1 MKGKA
6 GLLINHS
13 TKSVK
18 VYETYHLNHLIHKHN
33 MPVIDEHKNIYRK
46 YCELGNIFSD
56 IEIRFYLSDLDFFL
70 TYLDYS
76 YGDL

>member
-1 MKGKA
+1 MKVKA
-6 GLLINHS
+6 GILINHS
-13 TKSVK
+13 TKSIK

-33 MPVIDEHKNIYRK
+33 IPQTDKNIYRA
-46 YCELGNIFSD
+46 YIQLGNIYLD
-56 IEIRFYLSDLDFFL
+56 IEIRFFLSDIDFFL

>member
-6 GLLINHS
+6 GILINHS

-33 MPVIDEHKNIYRK
+33 IPKTDENIYRE
-46 YCELGNIFSD
+46 YIQLGNIFSD
-56 IEIRFYLSDLDFFL
+56 IEIRFYLSDLDFL
-70 TYLDYS
+70 LNYLNYS

>member
-33 MPVIDEHKNIYRK
+33 IPKKDENIYRE
-46 YCELGNIFSD
+46 YIQLGNIYSD

-70 TYLDYS
+70 IYLNYS

>member
-18 VYETYHLNHLIHKHN
+18 VYETYHLNNLIHKHDIPKTDN
-33 MPVIDEHKNIYRK
+33 NIYRK
-46 YCELGNIFSD
+46 YIQLGNIFSD
-56 IEIRFYLSDLDFFL
+56 VEIRFYLSDIDFFL
-70 TYLDYS
+70 IYLDYS

>member
-33 MPVIDEHKNIYRK
+33 IPKTDENIYRE
-46 YCELGNIFSD
+46 YIQLGNIFSY

-70 TYLDYS
+70 NYLNYS

>member
-1 MKGKA
+1 MKVKA

-33 MPVIDEHKNIYRK
+33 IPKTDENIYRE
-46 YCELGNIFSD
+46 YIQLGNIFSD
-56 IEIRFYLSDLDFFL
+56 VEIRFYLSDLDFFL
-70 TYLDYS
+70 NYLNYS

>member
-18 VYETYHLNHLIHKHN
+18 VYETYHLNQLIHNHDIPKTDN
-33 MPVIDEHKNIYRK
+33 NIYRK
-46 YCELGNIFSD
+46 YIQLGNIFSD
-56 IEIRFYLSDLDFFL
+56 VEIRFNLLDIYFFL

>member
-33 MPVIDEHKNIYRK
+33 IPKTAENIYRE
-46 YCELGNIFSD
+46 YIQLGNIFSD
-56 IEIRFYLSDLDFFL
+56 VEIRFYLSDLDFFL
-70 TYLDYS
+70 NYLNYS

>member
-1 MKGKA
+1 MQGKA

-18 VYETYHLNHLIHKHN
+18 VYETYYLNHLIHKYN
-33 MPVIDEHKNIYRK
+33 MPNIDENKNIFRK
-46 YCELGNIFSD
+46 YVEIGNIYCDF
-56 IEIRFYLSDLDFFL
+56 EIRFYLSDIDFFL